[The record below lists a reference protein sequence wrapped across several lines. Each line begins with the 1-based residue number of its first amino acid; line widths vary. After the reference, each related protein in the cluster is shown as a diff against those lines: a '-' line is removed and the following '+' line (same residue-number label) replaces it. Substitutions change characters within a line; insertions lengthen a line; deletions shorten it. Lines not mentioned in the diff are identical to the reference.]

1 MTKESNATGRKADGG
16 HTTASEAAA
25 VVISVLIVLAS
36 LSIAGVGAGAVA
48 VLVWTD
54 SLAVG
59 ASEPMAFA
67 AALAILFVGAWLLNH
82 LYIAH
87 GWAQEIFA
95 AVMGALGHG
104 DATHPR
110 A

>member
-1 MTKESNATGRKADGG
+1 MNTMGRKANGG
-16 HTTASEAAA
+16 HTPTSEVVA
-25 VVISVLIVLAS
+25 VVIGVLIVLVT

-48 VLVWTD
+48 ALVWTG

-59 ASEPMAFA
+59 ASEPMALA
-67 AALAILFVGAWLLNH
+67 AALVIVFVSAWLLDH
-82 LYIAH
+82 LYVEH